1 VRVLVLDG
9 NENQSVAAVRSLA
22 RSGFEVLVGAPTSWS
37 KAGWSRYGSGTFRY
51 TPPQQDAEAFVRD
64 VARSAAEM
72 RGTLVMPMTERT
84 TLPLSERRAV
94 LEEAGATYVLPSH
107 ENLLRAMDK
116 HAVGALAASLG
127 VSVPR
132 TELLCDAGS
141 AERYAD
147 AARYPVVLKPR
158 SSEET
163 DAHGAI
169 VSTGQPRYA
178 RSRGQFL
185 DAFHELR
192 RRARTILAQEFVEGH
207 GAGYFALMRKG
218 DLRAEFAHRRIRDV
232 RPTGSGSALRKSV
245 PVDPRVREAS
255 LAILRALEWHGVAM
269 VEFRVRADG
278 TPVLLEV
285 NGRFW
290 NSLALPVHAGVD
302 FPSLVARLARDGD
315 VPPVTMYTA
324 GVHCHWWL
332 GDVRHLVA
340 VIRGRPRGYEGH
352 FPARLPT
359 IAHFLT
365 PVPGAFHDNFAW
377 NDPLPELGDWL
388 DFAFRR
394 FPRAWRSRSAAT
406 RIVPGDEPAS
416 PDRARAE
423 S

>member
-192 RRARTILAQEFVEGH
+192 RRRRRAGQH
-207 GAGYFALMRKG
+207 GRCW
-218 DLRAEFAHRRIRDV
+218 DC
-232 RPTGSGSALRKSV
+232 
-245 PVDPRVREAS
+245 
-255 LAILRALEWHGVAM
+255 
-269 VEFRVRADG
+269 VRAR
-278 TPVLLEV
+278 E
-285 NGRFW
+285 
-290 NSLALPVHAGVD
+290 H
-302 FPSLVARLARDGD
+302 
-315 VPPVTMYTA
+315 
-324 GVHCHWWL
+324 H
-332 GDVRHLVA
+332 
-340 VIRGRPRGYEGH
+340 
-352 FPARLPT
+352 
-359 IAHFLT
+359 
-365 PVPGAFHDNFAW
+365 
-377 NDPLPELGDWL
+377 
-388 DFAFRR
+388 
-394 FPRAWRSRSAAT
+394 RA
-406 RIVPGDEPAS
+406 
-416 PDRARAE
+416 
-423 S
+423 